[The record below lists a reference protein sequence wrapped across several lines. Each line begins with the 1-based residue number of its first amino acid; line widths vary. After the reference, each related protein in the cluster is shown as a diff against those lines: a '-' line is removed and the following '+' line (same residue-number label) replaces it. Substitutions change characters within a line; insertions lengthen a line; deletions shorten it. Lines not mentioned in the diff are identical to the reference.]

1 MPGHTEFPIALQKKK
16 KKKVTNLVTQETQI
30 YYIILLVSKAQI
42 LASLNL
48 IQDVHRTD
56 SF

>member
-1 MPGHTEFPIALQKKK
+1 MPGHTEFPIALQKK

-48 IQDVHRTD
+48 I
-56 SF
+56 

>member
-1 MPGHTEFPIALQKKK
+1 MPGHTEFPIALQKK

-48 IQDVHRTD
+48 IQDIHRTD